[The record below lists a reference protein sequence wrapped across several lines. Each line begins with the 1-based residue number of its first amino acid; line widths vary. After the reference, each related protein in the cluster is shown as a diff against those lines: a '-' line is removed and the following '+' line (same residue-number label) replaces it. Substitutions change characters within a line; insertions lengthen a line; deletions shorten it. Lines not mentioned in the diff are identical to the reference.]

1 MLYTKPRVYIEDI
14 SVRTGL
20 IGDVGIVKYI
30 IEPAGLYEHEIP
42 ICRVSLL
49 DANDNLA
56 VQEPIYG
63 FSGTLKVPFPNLWW
77 PRGMNSNPGYLYT
90 LKVRSIFLFS
100 LSFFSN
106 RESIWEKKKKKKKI
120 RGCFGK
126 IFLFQ
131 YQDNYPSRPFSEISL
146 YNIPDSFLFHMI
158 KTLPSRS
165 VTIVMNYIM
174 L

>member
-1 MLYTKPRVYIEDI
+1 MYTKPRVYIEDI

-100 LSFFSN
+100 LSLFSRSRIN
-106 RESIWEKKKKKKKI
+106 LRKKKNS
-120 RGCFGK
+120 CFGK
-126 IFLFQ
+126 IF
-131 YQDNYPSRPFSEISL
+131 
-146 YNIPDSFLFHMI
+146 
-158 KTLPSRS
+158 
-165 VTIVMNYIM
+165 
-174 L
+174 

>member
-20 IGDVGIVKYI
+20 IGDIGVVKYI

-49 DANDNLA
+49 DAKDNLA
-56 VQEPIYG
+56 VQEPAYG

-90 LKVRSIFLFS
+90 LKVRIFLFP
-100 LSFFSN
+100 FPFPPTFSRSRIN
-106 RESIWEKKKKKKKI
+106 SREREKKLLRENIHIFFFQKNNRNIYSHFNFKI
-120 RGCFGK
+120 NCH
-126 IFLFQ
+126 
-131 YQDNYPSRPFSEISL
+131 PS
-146 YNIPDSFLFHMI
+146 YNIPDSFLFYAMFM
-158 KTLPSRS
+158 KRVNLDRS
-165 VTIVMNYIM
+165 S
-174 L
+174 

>member
-49 DANDNLA
+49 DAKDNLA

-77 PRGMNSNPGYLYT
+77 PRGMSSNPGYLYT
-90 LKVRSIFLFS
+90 LKVCIFLFS
-100 LSFFSN
+100 LPFPPTFSQLKINLRKKYIQLLKYFFFFQKNNRNISFN
-106 RESIWEKKKKKKKI
+106 LKTTIRVDLLQREI
-120 RGCFGK
+120 
-126 IFLFQ
+126 
-131 YQDNYPSRPFSEISL
+131 
-146 YNIPDSFLFHMI
+146 
-158 KTLPSRS
+158 
-165 VTIVMNYIM
+165 
-174 L
+174 

>member
-20 IGDVGIVKYI
+20 IGDIGVVKYI

-49 DANDNLA
+49 DAKDNLA
-56 VQEPIYG
+56 VQEPTYG

-90 LKVRSIFLFS
+90 LKVRIFLFPFPFPPTFS
-100 LSFFSN
+100 RSRIQERKKKNIASGKYIYFFSKRN
-106 RESIWEKKKKKKKI
+106 IYSHFNFKI
-120 RGCFGK
+120 NCH
-126 IFLFQ
+126 
-131 YQDNYPSRPFSEISL
+131 PS
-146 YNIPDSFLFHMI
+146 YNIPDSFLFYAMFM
-158 KTLPSRS
+158 KRVNLDRS
-165 VTIVMNYIM
+165 S
-174 L
+174 

>member
-20 IGDVGIVKYI
+20 IGDIGVVKYI

-49 DANDNLA
+49 DAKDNLA
-56 VQEPIYG
+56 VQEPTYG

-90 LKVRSIFLFS
+90 LKVRIFLFP
-100 LSFFSN
+100 FPFPPTFSRSRIN
-106 RESIWEKKKKKKKI
+106 SRERERKN
-120 RGCFGK
+120 CFGK
-126 IFLFQ
+126 MYIYF
-131 YQDNYPSRPFSEISL
+131 FSKRIIEISIL
-146 YNIPDSFLFHMI
+146 ILILRLIVIRRIISQIPFFSTRCL
-158 KTLPSRS
+158 
-165 VTIVMNYIM
+165 
-174 L
+174 